1 MNIFDIL
8 EHAHSKALL
17 NKLVPDEA
25 AIWRGMLRKYSK
37 TFNISIIDAEKM
49 NPEDIALALYEN
61 QLDDLDLDDDRDFSL
76 FMDRLYTLD
85 DPNYDAE
92 HDKEEEAANQKILD
106 EENEKIAKKALKKA
120 NPKAEPKK
128 ELPKQGGINLN
139 YLSKQQETEG

>member
-17 NKLVPDEA
+17 NKLKPDED

-37 TFNISIIDAEKM
+37 TFNVSKIEAAKID
-49 NPEDIALALYEN
+49 PEEIALDLYEN
-61 QLDDLDLDDDRDFSL
+61 QLDDLDLDDERDFSR

-106 EENEKIAKKALKKA
+106 EENEKIAKKALKKT
-120 NPKAEPKK
+120 KEEPKK
-128 ELPKQGGINLN
+128 ELPKQGGINLG
-139 YLSKQQETEG
+139 YLADQQNNEG